1 MTISLIIPVYNVKPY
16 LRRCLD
22 SVAEQDTKDG
32 TLDVII
38 IDDASTDGSR
48 EIVHEYCVKNPAWLM
63 ISHGENKG
71 LSAARNSGIDK
82 AIGDYITFLDSD
94 DKLLPGAVQAWKDAI
109 KKHPDADI
117 LQFNHIRYYKKTGLT
132 SKKYANHDGEFSVKN
147 YLDCGAWQGAW
158 NKVVKREACIP
169 FNPLLR
175 YGEDGFWVIQM
186 LLEGHKITTVDQETI
201 MHYFE
206 RPDSLTKIV
215 NRDQLIRLD
224 QEQRELLYWH
234 SYPGEP
240 WDNIKAIVD
249 MIQGCHDNEH
259 YKEIRGDK

>member
-22 SVAEQDTKDG
+22 SVAEQDPKDW
-32 TLDVII
+32 TLDVIVV
-38 IDDASTDGSR
+38 DDASTDGSR
-48 EIVHEYCVKNPAWLM
+48 EIVHEYCVNNPAWVM
-63 ISHGENKG
+63 VPHSENKG
-71 LSAARNSGIDK
+71 LSAARNSGINK
-82 AIGDYITFLDSD
+82 ALGHYITFLDSD
-94 DKLLPGAVQAWKDAI
+94 DKLLPGAVQIWKDAI

-117 LQFNHIRYYKKTGLT
+117 LQFNHLRHYKKTGLT
-132 SKKYANHDGEFSVKN
+132 MKKHANHDGEFSVKN

-158 NKVVKREACIP
+158 NKVVKRGICLY
-169 FNPLLR
+169 FNERLR
-175 YGEDGFWVIQM
+175 YGEDGFWVLKM
-186 LLEGHKITTVDQETI
+186 LLEGHKITTIDQETI

-215 NRDQLIRLD
+215 NKEQLEILD
-224 QEQRELLYWH
+224 EEQRDLLH
-234 SYPGEP
+234 QHIFDP

-259 YKEIRGDK
+259 YKEIRGEK

>member
-16 LRRCLD
+16 LMRCLD
-22 SVAEQDTKDG
+22 SVAEQDPHDG

-82 AIGDYITFLDSD
+82 AIGNYITFLDSD
-94 DKLLPGAVQAWKDAI
+94 DKLLPGAVKAWKDAI
-109 KKHPDADI
+109 KKHSDADI
-117 LQFNHIRYYKKTGLT
+117 LQFNHLRHYKKTGLT
-132 SKKYANHDGEFSVKN
+132 TKKFANHDGEFSVKN

-158 NKVVKREACIP
+158 NKVVKREALYY
-169 FNPLLR
+169 FDERLR
-175 YGEDGFWVIQM
+175 YGEDGFWVLQM
-186 LLEGHKITTVDQETI
+186 LLDGHKITTVDKETI

-215 NRDQLIRLD
+215 TKEQLEILD
-224 QEQRELLYWH
+224 RKQRMLLTRH
-234 SYPGEP
+234 AGTAEP
-240 WDNIKAIVD
+240 WENIKAIVD

-259 YKEIRGDK
+259 YKEIRGEK

>member
-22 SVAEQDTKDG
+22 SVAEQDPHDS

-48 EIVHEYCVKNPAWLM
+48 EIVHEYCVNNPAWVM
-63 ISHGENKG
+63 VSHNENQG

-82 AIGDYITFLDSD
+82 AIGNYITFLDSD
-94 DKLLPGAVQAWKDAI
+94 DKLLPGAVKAWKDAI
-109 KKHPDADI
+109 KKHPDANI
-117 LQFNHIRYYKKTGLT
+117 LQFNHLRHYKKTGLT
-132 SKKYANHDGEFSVKN
+132 SKKFANHDGEFSVKN

-158 NKVVKREACIP
+158 NKVVKREICP
-169 FNPLLR
+169 FFNERLR
-175 YGEDGFWVIQM
+175 YGEDGFWVLQM
-186 LLEGHKITTVDQETI
+186 LLRGLKITTVDKETI

-206 RPDSLTKIV
+206 RQDSLTKIV
-215 NRDQLIRLD
+215 TKEQLEILD
-224 QEQRELLYWH
+224 HEQRILLAFH
-234 SYPGEP
+234 ADAAEP

-259 YKEIRGDK
+259 YKEIRGEK

>member
-1 MTISLIIPVYNVKPY
+1 MIIDLIIPVYNVKPY

-22 SVAEQDTKDG
+22 SVAEQDPHDG
-32 TLDVII
+32 TLDVVI

-48 EIVHEYCVKNPAWLM
+48 EIVLEYCVNNPHWLM
-63 ISHGENKG
+63 FEHGKNQG
-71 LSAARNSGIDK
+71 LSAARNSGINK
-82 AIGDYITFLDSD
+82 TIGNYITFLDSD

-109 KKHPDADI
+109 EKHPDADI
-117 LQFNHIRYYKKTGLT
+117 LQFNHLRYYKKTGLT
-132 SKKYANHDGEFSVKN
+132 SKKYANHDGEFTVKN

-158 NKVVKREACIP
+158 NKVVKRAACP
-169 FNPLLR
+169 FFNERLR
-175 YGEDGFWVIQM
+175 YGEDGFWVLQM

-215 NRDQLIRLD
+215 NKEQLEILD
-224 QEQRELLYWH
+224 REQRMLLTRH
-234 SYPGEP
+234 ANAAEP

-249 MIQGCHDNEH
+249 MIQGCHDNAH
-259 YKEIRGDK
+259 YKEIRGEK

>member
-22 SVAEQDTKDG
+22 SVAEQDPHDG

-38 IDDASTDGSR
+38 VDDASTDGSH
-48 EIVHEYCVKNPAWLM
+48 EIAHDYCVNNPAWVM
-63 ISHGENKG
+63 VSHERNKG
-71 LSAARNSGIDK
+71 LSAARNSGIIK
-82 AIGDYITFLDSD
+82 SIGHYITFLDSD
-94 DKLLPGAVQAWKDAI
+94 DKLLPGAVKAWKDAI

-117 LQFNHIRYYKKTGLT
+117 LQFNHLRHYKKTGLT
-132 SKKYANHDGEFSVKN
+132 TKKYANHDGEFSVKN

-158 NKVVKREACIP
+158 NKIVKCGACFM
-169 FNPLLR
+169 FNERLR
-175 YGEDGFWVIQM
+175 YGEDGFWVLKM
-186 LLEGHKITTVDQETI
+186 LLKGYKITTIDQETI

-215 NRDQLIRLD
+215 TKEQLEILD
-224 QEQRELLYWH
+224 EEQRELLYEH
-234 SYPGEP
+234 SSPSEP

-259 YKEIRGDK
+259 YKEIRGEK

>member
-22 SVAEQDTKDG
+22 SVAEQDPHDG

-117 LQFNHIRYYKKTGLT
+117 LQFNHLRYYKKTGLT

-158 NKVVKREACIP
+158 NKVVKREICP
-169 FNPLLR
+169 YFNERLR
-175 YGEDGFWVIQM
+175 YGEDGFWVLQM

-206 RPDSLTKIV
+206 RQDSLTKIV
-215 NRDQLIRLD
+215 DRDQLIRLD

-234 SYPGEP
+234 SSPGEP

-249 MIQGCHDNEH
+249 MIQGCHDNKH
-259 YKEIRGDK
+259 YKEIRGEK